1 MGVEGDVM
9 DAGEQAP
16 DFEAESTVGKVKLS
30 GLRGRRVV
38 LYFYPKSFTSGC
50 TNELKR
56 FVELY
61 DEFKASN
68 AEVIGV
74 SVDSL
79 DTQIKFASRYG
90 ARFPL
95 VSDRDKSISKAYGV
109 LRGSTAQRVT
119 FIIDENGII
128 MGRLSGLKNASDH
141 ADEALKRIRPPTAP

>member
-1 MGVEGDVM
+1 MSV
-9 DAGEQAP
+9 GEQAP
-16 DFEAESTVGKVKLS
+16 DFEAESTTGKIRLS
-30 GLRGRRVV
+30 SLRGRRVV

-79 DTQIKFASRYG
+79 DTQVKFASRYG

-95 VSDRDKSISKAYGV
+95 VSDRDKTISKAYGV

-119 FIIDENGII
+119 FIIDENGTI
-128 MGRLSGLKNASDH
+128 MDRISGLKNASDH
-141 ADEALKRIRPPTAP
+141 ADEALKRIKPATAR